1 MTIATFPFLF
11 GLMFGDMGHGSIL
24 ASFGL
29 FLIFAWPS
37 LKEHKVGKAIG
48 AHRYLLTLMG
58 FMATYSGMIYNDF
71 FALQVNFWGS
81 CYDTNNPI

>member
-1 MTIATFPFLF
+1 MYGIPTYLEANPAPIAIASFPFLF
-11 GLMFGDMGHGSIL
+11 GMMFGDMGHGSIL

-29 FLIFAWPS
+29 FLIFTWPS

-58 FMATYSGMIYNDF
+58 FIILSRRR
-71 FALQVNFWGS
+71 W
-81 CYDTNNPI
+81 